1 MWFWKINQEVNY
13 GRITYRRQH
22 NKNTEGSDNG
32 PYSIDALNDDPED
45 SNDIYLNSES

>member
-13 GRITYRRQH
+13 GRITYRMQH

-32 PYSIDALNDDPED
+32 PYSIDALNAAPED